1 MRYRRLGTTGLRV
14 SEICLGTMTF
24 GSRTDQDESHRI
36 LNTAFDAGVTFL
48 DTSDAYPAGNNVIG
62 GTEEIIG
69 SWLAGRARDDV
80 ILATKCFV
88 PTGRLPHQ
96 RGNSRQHILSAV
108 DDSLR
113 RLGTD
118 YIDLYQLHG
127 PDPSTPIE
135 ETMRALDDLVR
146 WGKVRYV
153 GASNFRAWQLALGLG
168 ASDTAG
174 ITRFVSDQPRYN
186 ILWRDIE
193 SDLLPLC
200 RDQGLGVIC
209 FNPLAGG
216 FLTGRYRNMSSLEGD
231 NWFTNERTAQLYQ
244 GRYWD
249 DIQREQVARL
259 QDYFAER
266 DQSITHAA
274 ISWVLAQDGITSAIV
289 GASRAEQIEDSLRYA
304 DCELTSEDLE
314 FCDQP
319 WYQIPRPTD
328 PAVAMR

>member
-1 MRYRRLGTTGLRV
+1 MRYRKLGNTGLRV

-24 GSRTDQDESHRI
+24 GSRTEMDEAHRI
-36 LNTAFDAGVTFL
+36 LDTAFDGGVTFL
-48 DTSDAYPAGNNVIG
+48 DTSDAYPAGKADVG

-69 SWLAGRARDDV
+69 KWLAGRSRDQV
-80 ILATKCFV
+80 IVATKGFG
-88 PTGRLPHQ
+88 PTGPLPHQ
-96 RGNSRQHILSAV
+96 RGNSRQHLLSAV

-127 PDPSTPIE
+127 PDRSTPIE
-135 ETMRALDDLVR
+135 ETMQALDDLVR

-153 GASNFRAWQLALGLG
+153 GASNFRAWQLGLALG
-168 ASDTAG
+168 ASDKAG
-174 ITRFVSDQPRYN
+174 IVRFVCDQPRYN

-216 FLTGRYRNMSSLEGD
+216 FLTGRYRNTEELQGD
-231 NWFTNERTAQLYQ
+231 NWFTNRMTSQLYQ

-274 ISWVLAQDGITSAIV
+274 ISWVLAQRGVTSAIV
-289 GASRAEQIEDSLRYA
+289 GASRVEQIEDSLRYA
-304 DCELTSEDLE
+304 EVQLTPEDLE

-328 PAVAMR
+328 PAVAIR